1 MKFIYRFFPL
11 LLITNIFAQIDYSII
26 QSDEQ
31 KLILDFNVN
40 LISEDNLKPI
50 SIVIGIP
57 NNEYPELVIEYG
69 NNAKKYPKTGKHQN
83 LLVSNGLIFN
93 VCRT

>member
-11 LLITNIFAQIDYSII
+11 LLITNIFGQIDYSII

-31 KLILDFNVN
+31 KLILDFNIN

-69 NNAKKYPKTGKHQN
+69 NNALTIIG
-83 LLVSNGLIFN
+83 S
-93 VCRT
+93 